1 MTKLFVVTT
10 YQPDH
15 DARLER
21 ALASN
26 YPTDYYSIGR
36 GQWMIAANAT
46 AAEVA
51 ETLGI
56 LAEGSPLTG
65 SYVICISEYAGRAR
79 GEMGEWMDGK
89 APRGSRRFFRSMFKS
104 RRPYQPVFWRAKR
117 LAGDF
122 LIVVLFA
129 LISFLAAYFF
139 LGGPHVS
146 PPVRR

>member
-15 DARLER
+15 DVRLER

-26 YPTDYYSIGR
+26 YPNDHYSIGR
-36 GQWMIAANAT
+36 GQWMVAANAT

-89 APRGSRRFFRSMFKS
+89 APRGSRRFRSLFKS
-104 RRPYQPVFWRAKR
+104 RRAHQPIFWQAKR
-117 LAGDF
+117 LAMDV
-122 LIVVLFA
+122 LTVLLFA
-129 LISFLAAYFF
+129 LVAFLAAYLL
-139 LGGPHVS
+139 LGGSVGGGSH
-146 PPVRR
+146 RR